1 MTREKE
7 IAQKIYAIVGPK
19 DNIET
24 VTHCMTRLRLHL
36 VKDADLDELKAIPGV
51 LGVNQN
57 GDELQ
62 IVLGPGKVIRVADAF
77 AALLDGNEAPTP
89 NDSKEM
95 PKEPAGLFGVQ
106 GEVGDG
112 KALHEA
118 IRQKN
123 ATPAKAFLRKVASI
137 FMPLI
142 PGFVG
147 CGFLTGLL
155 GIVKFY
161 DPALLALAPLRIL
174 LLAGSAIFQSM
185 NILVGWNAAK
195 VFGGSPVI
203 GGILGALISHP
214 GLADLTLYGMPLTPG
229 RGGVFAVLLVTLLA
243 AYGEKQLRKIVPP
256 AFDLFVTP
264 TLVILVMS
272 LLALYVLQPVG
283 GFLAETIGRGA
294 TEAVE
299 RGGAVT
305 GFLLGGFFL
314 PLVMMGVHQGLT
326 PIHAELISQFGYTI
340 LLPILAMAGAGQV
353 GAALAVYVKTRNP
366 RLKKIGASSLF
377 VGVMGVGEPLIYGV
391 TLPLG
396 RPFVGAC
403 IGGAIGGAIQAAFH
417 VGAFSLGIS
426 GLPLLPSTT
435 HPLMYL
441 AGLLAAYVGGF
452 AAAWILGFDDPQ
464 DAKGGA

>member
-36 VKDADLDELKAIPGV
+36 VKDADLAELKAIPGV

-62 IVLGPGKVIRVADAF
+62 IVLGPGKVIRVLMPLRPFLTEMKHPRRMTPRRCPKSQPAF
-77 AALLDGNEAPTP
+77 LA
-89 NDSKEM
+89 SK
-95 PKEPAGLFGVQ
+95 GGGGRQ
-106 GEVGDG
+106 S
-112 KALHEA
+112 LHEA

-214 GLADLTLYGMPLTPG
+214 GL
-229 RGGVFAVLLVTLLA
+229 
-243 AYGEKQLRKIVPP
+243 
-256 AFDLFVTP
+256 P
-264 TLVILVMS
+264 TS
-272 LLALYVLQPVG
+272 
-283 GFLAETIGRGA
+283 
-294 TEAVE
+294 
-299 RGGAVT
+299 
-305 GFLLGGFFL
+305 
-314 PLVMMGVHQGLT
+314 
-326 PIHAELISQFGYTI
+326 
-340 LLPILAMAGAGQV
+340 
-353 GAALAVYVKTRNP
+353 
-366 RLKKIGASSLF
+366 
-377 VGVMGVGEPLIYGV
+377 
-391 TLPLG
+391 
-396 RPFVGAC
+396 PFTAC
-403 IGGAIGGAIQAAFH
+403 
-417 VGAFSLGIS
+417 
-426 GLPLLPSTT
+426 P
-435 HPLMYL
+435 
-441 AGLLAAYVGGF
+441 
-452 AAAWILGFDDPQ
+452 
-464 DAKGGA
+464 

>member
-1 MTREKE
+1 M
-7 IAQKIYAIVGPK
+7 
-19 DNIET
+19 
-24 VTHCMTRLRLHL
+24 
-36 VKDADLDELKAIPGV
+36 
-51 LGVNQN
+51 
-57 GDELQ
+57 
-62 IVLGPGKVIRVADAF
+62 IRVADAF

-214 GLADLTLYGMPLTPG
+214 GLADLTLYGIPLTPG

-366 RLKKIGASSLF
+366 RLKKIVASSLF

-396 RPFVGAC
+396 RPFIGAC
-403 IGGAIGGAIQAAFH
+403 IGGALGGAVEAAFH
-417 VGAFSLGIS
+417 VGALSMGIS

>member
-366 RLKKIGASSLF
+366 RLKKIVASSLF

-426 GLPLLPSTT
+426 GLPLLSSTT

>member
-340 LLPILAMAGAGQV
+340 LLPILAMAGA
-353 GAALAVYVKTRNP
+353 ALAVYVKTRNP
-366 RLKKIGASSLF
+366 RLKKIVASSLF

-396 RPFVGAC
+396 RPFIGAC
-403 IGGAIGGAIQAAFH
+403 IGGALGGAVEAAFH
-417 VGAFSLGIS
+417 VGALSMGIS

>member
-36 VKDADLDELKAIPGV
+36 VKDADLAELKAIPGV

-326 PIHAELISQFGYTI
+326 LISQFGYTI

-366 RLKKIGASSLF
+366 RLKKIVASSLF

-396 RPFVGAC
+396 RPFIGAC
-403 IGGAIGGAIQAAFH
+403 IGGALGGAVEAAFH
-417 VGAFSLGIS
+417 VGALSMGIS

-441 AGLLAAYVGGF
+441 AGLLVAYVGGF

>member
-214 GLADLTLYGMPLTPG
+214 RPCRPHPLRHALDARPG
-229 RGGVFAVLLVTLLA
+229 RRLCRPPRYPPCG
-243 AYGEKQLRKIVPP
+243 LRGK
-256 AFDLFVTP
+256 
-264 TLVILVMS
+264 
-272 LLALYVLQPVG
+272 
-283 GFLAETIGRGA
+283 A
-294 TEAVE
+294 TEE
-299 RGGAVT
+299 NR
-305 GFLLGGFFL
+305 
-314 PLVMMGVHQGLT
+314 
-326 PIHAELISQFGYTI
+326 
-340 LLPILAMAGAGQV
+340 
-353 GAALAVYVKTRNP
+353 AACL
-366 RLKKIGASSLF
+366 
-377 VGVMGVGEPLIYGV
+377 
-391 TLPLG
+391 
-396 RPFVGAC
+396 
-403 IGGAIGGAIQAAFH
+403 
-417 VGAFSLGIS
+417 
-426 GLPLLPSTT
+426 
-435 HPLMYL
+435 
-441 AGLLAAYVGGF
+441 
-452 AAAWILGFDDPQ
+452 
-464 DAKGGA
+464 

>member
-36 VKDADLDELKAIPGV
+36 VKDADLAELKAIPGV

-366 RLKKIGASSLF
+366 RLKKIVASSLF

-396 RPFVGAC
+396 RPF
-403 IGGAIGGAIQAAFH
+403 IGGLH
-417 VGAFSLGIS
+417 WRSLGRRCGS
-426 GLPLLPSTT
+426 GLSCRGPFHGYFRSPPSAQYD
-435 HPLMYL
+435 PSLDVPRRPSCRL
-441 AGLLAAYVGGF
+441 CRRVCCRVDPGF
-452 AAAWILGFDDPQ
+452 
-464 DAKGGA
+464 